1 MSALVFIGGGGHGRA
16 CLEAARSAGL
26 TVTGFI
32 DRDSRA
38 NMQGAPWLGDDDW
51 LRQATDGQ
59 RFLITVGQVKS
70 AAIRV
75 RLYDQLKALGLPLAA
90 LVAGSAVVSPWAT
103 LGEGCAVLHHALV
116 NAGADVG
123 ANCIINS
130 GALVEHDAVI
140 GAHSHVATG
149 AIVNGGARVGSR
161 CLVGT
166 RAVVLQGVTV
176 ADDVVIGAGA
186 VVTADIE
193 EAGTWV
199 GVPARRLETAVDIHA
214 EAGPGQSPAQ

>member
-16 CLEAARSAGL
+16 CLEAARSTGL
-26 TVTGFI
+26 IVAGFI
-32 DRDSRA
+32 DRDSQA
-38 NMQGAPWLGDDDW
+38 DMQGTPWLGDDDW
-51 LRQATDGQ
+51 LSQATEGP

-70 AAIRV
+70 AAVRM
-75 RLYDQLKALGLPLAA
+75 RLYGQLQALQLPLATLIA
-90 LVAGSAVVSPWAT
+90 SSAVVASLSR
-103 LGEGCAVLHHALV
+103 LGKGCAVLHHALI

-123 ANCIINS
+123 VNCIINS
-130 GALVEHDAVI
+130 GALIEHDAVI

-149 AIVNGGARVGSR
+149 AIVNGGTRIGSR
-161 CLVGT
+161 CLVGS

-186 VVTADIE
+186 VVTADVN

-199 GVPARRLETAVDIHA
+199 GVPARRV
-214 EAGPGQSPAQ
+214 S

>member
-16 CLEAARSAGL
+16 CLETARSAGL
-26 TVTGFI
+26 TVAGFV
-32 DRDSRA
+32 DRDPQA
-38 NMQGAPWLGDDDW
+38 DMQGAPWLGDDNW
-51 LRQATDGQ
+51 LNEATGGQ

-70 AAIRV
+70 AAVRV
-75 RLYDQLKALGLPLAA
+75 RLYDQLKALGLPLATLIA
-90 LVAGSAVVSPWAT
+90 STAVVSPSAR
-103 LGEGCAVLHHALV
+103 LGEGSAVLHHALI
-116 NAGADVG
+116 NADADVG

-149 AIVNGGARVGSR
+149 AIVNGGARIGSR
-161 CLVGT
+161 CLVGS
-166 RAVVLQGVTV
+166 RAVVLQGVIV

-186 VVTADIE
+186 VVTADIN

-199 GVPARRLETAVDIHA
+199 GVPARRV
-214 EAGPGQSPAQ
+214 S